1 MLNTIVEFT
10 SLATLGFLDY
20 LREQAVPKA
29 PFYILKCIKIEA
41 LQRLMISKWR
51 RRIVLSHMNNKIH
64 EDLTILV

>member
-41 LQRLMISKWR
+41 LQRLMISK
-51 RRIVLSHMNNKIH
+51 
-64 EDLTILV
+64 